1 LQSINPWS
9 SERRTPQIG
18 AFVDSGLLE
27 IGSGQLH
34 RYCVLRME
42 SSQIK
47 EILPVDVKTRIVLPT
62 VNFWSVVLKV
72 AIVTMGLMI
81 PTKMDIV
88 QTIALRV
95 AVLSSTVGQSVFE
108 RANILPYNC
117 MLVR

>member
-1 LQSINPWS
+1 LEFRKKNAPIW
-9 SERRTPQIG
+9 G
-18 AFVDSGLLE
+18 VFDSGLLE
-27 IGSGQLH
+27 ISGGQLH
-34 RYCVLRME
+34 SYCVQRMK

>member
-1 LQSINPWS
+1 
-9 SERRTPQIG
+9 
-18 AFVDSGLLE
+18 
-27 IGSGQLH
+27 
-34 RYCVLRME
+34 
-42 SSQIK
+42 
-47 EILPVDVKTRIVLPT
+47 
-62 VNFWSVVLKV
+62 
-72 AIVTMGLMI
+72 MI